1 MNKNGE
7 GTTENYLSAE
17 AIRLKSY
24 KSLSER
30 ILLLDDHQLMLKRL
44 LAMNNLLKK
53 DGGKSRDFLEFRLEI
68 ARKYLDVKNSLQH
81 PASSVT
87 PPAPSNHFDSKKR
100 GVAKTL
106 LTSSFI
112 IAAMTPSLLPEG
124 VPPAPMS
131 QNVSPITE
139 PIRVIL
145 PDRSVKTVDLTK
157 DQKLP
162 SEKTIRETF
171 NRSIN
176 RLLTKTD
183 GMRYGFKADGR
194 NGRINCSHFVAKG
207 LQFAKKDLDHHL
219 EINLDLGGMSTTSS
233 GIFWTFAK
241 SGKYLKGQDINPDTI
256 KAGMVLT
263 VDSGPKGYDRG
274 RPLGIDHIL
283 ITYRDQKT
291 NILMVAQS
299 ETGRGPHA
307 TPLDDWLKIAQ
318 KRNYKLFA
326 TDPLTKIAEIQP
338 VPDHVVEAYRYPFL
352 HKSPNR

>member
-1 MNKNGE
+1 MS
-7 GTTENYLSAE
+7 ENDKKTAETYLSAE
-17 AIRLKSY
+17 AARLRSY
-24 KSLSER
+24 KNLSER
-30 ILLLDDHQLMLKRL
+30 ILLLDDRQLMLKRL

-68 ARKYLDVKNSLQH
+68 ARKYLDVRKSLQH
-81 PASSVT
+81 PPSITPTPQRNFFGPKKLVLAS
-87 PPAPSNHFDSKKR
+87 AI
-100 GVAKTL
+100 

-112 IAAMTPSLLPEG
+112 MATLAPTLLPEK
-124 VPPAPMS
+124 PSPS
-131 QNVSPITE
+131 STNQNVIPLTKLT
-139 PIRVIL
+139 RVIL

-157 DQKLP
+157 DQNMP
-162 SEKTIRETF
+162 DEKTIRETF
-171 NRSIN
+171 NRSIH

-183 GMRYGFKADGR
+183 GMGYGLKADGR

-207 LQFAKKDLDHHL
+207 LQFAKRDLDHHL
-219 EINLDLGGMSTTSS
+219 EINLDLEGMSTTSS

-241 SGKYLKGQDINPDTI
+241 SGKYLQGQDINTDTI
-256 KAGMVLT
+256 KSGMVLT
-263 VDSGPKGYDRG
+263 VDSGPKGYDKG

-291 NILMVAQS
+291 NVLMVAQS

-307 TPLDDWLKIAQ
+307 TPLDDWLEIAR

-338 VPDHVVEAYRYPFL
+338 VPDHVVEAYRYPFR
-352 HKSPNR
+352 HKSPN